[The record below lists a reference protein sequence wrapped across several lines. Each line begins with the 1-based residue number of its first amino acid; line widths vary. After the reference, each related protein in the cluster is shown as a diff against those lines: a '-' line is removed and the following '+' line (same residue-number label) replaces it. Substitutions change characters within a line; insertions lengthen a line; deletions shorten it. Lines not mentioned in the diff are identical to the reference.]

1 MTKTIFNMFFSKPK
15 SYLGVDLGAHG
26 IKLVELKQEKNRP
39 VLFTY
44 GYGSERKN
52 IHKLFAPT
60 EKTVEDLLK
69 SKSSAVGKE
78 IRLQDLPEAQDPKQI
93 ENYAADLKA
102 VCKMSKIVSK
112 FATASL
118 PISSVFHT
126 VVNLPQ
132 LDRKEFDAVL
142 KAEVKKLLPL
152 PIEEMVLDYQIIK
165 NGEKNQKVIVN
176 AVSKKLVTF
185 YTQVFTK
192 AGLILQALEPESVAL
207 ARSLVGRDTAVTML
221 IDMGAERT
229 NFFIIDQGA
238 PITHHSLT
246 LGGDKIDVLLQKAL
260 GVENGE
266 VEQIKTDLFRFQ
278 SSGGKNSLDKEK
290 FLALL
295 NPVID
300 PIVKQI
306 EYGFEVYLRQSG
318 NEEKKPE
325 KIILT
330 GGAASLSYLA
340 QFLADKF
347 QMRCFLGD
355 PWARVVHQE
364 KLKPVLNEI
373 GPRMSVAIGLAMR
386 KIV

>member
-1 MTKTIFNMFFSKPK
+1 MFFSKPK

-26 IKLVELKQEKNRP
+26 IKIVELKQEKNRP

-44 GYGSERKN
+44 GSSSERKN
-52 IHKLFAPT
+52 IHKLFSVK
-60 EKTVEDLLK
+60 EKTATDLIKDRTPDNKPIEGPANLED
-69 SKSSAVGKE
+69 
-78 IRLQDLPEAQDPKQI
+78 QKQI
-93 ENYAADLKA
+93 LEYAADLKA
-102 VCKMSKIVSK
+102 VCKASKIITKS
-112 FATASL
+112 ATASL
-118 PISSVFHT
+118 PISSVFHA

-132 LDRKEFDAVL
+132 MDKKEFDAVL
-142 KAEVKKLLPL
+142 KAEVKKLMPYS
-152 PIEEMVLDYQIIK
+152 IDEMALDYQVVN
-165 NGEKNQKVIVN
+165 NGKKNQRVIVN

-192 AGLILQALEPESVAL
+192 AGLMLEALEPESIAL
-207 ARSLVGRDTAVTML
+207 ARSLVGRDDAVTML

-238 PITHHSLT
+238 PITHHSLNI
-246 LGGDKIDVLLQKAL
+246 GGNKIDIILQNAL
-260 GVENGE
+260 GLTLEE
-266 VEQIKTDLFRFQ
+266 IEQVKNDLFRYN
-278 SSGGKNSLDKEK
+278 SGTKNSLDKEK
-290 FLALL
+290 FLSLL
-295 NPVID
+295 NPIID

-306 EYGFEVYLRQSG
+306 EYGFDVYLHQVG

-330 GGAASLSYLA
+330 GGSAMLPYFA

-347 QMRCFLGD
+347 KMRCFLGD
-355 PWARVVHQE
+355 PWARVICQE

>member
-1 MTKTIFNMFFSKPK
+1 MFFSKPK

-44 GYGSERKN
+44 GSSSEKKN
-52 IHKLFAPT
+52 IHRLFFGT
-60 EKTVEDLLK
+60 EKNMEDLLQTK
-69 SKSSAVGKE
+69 KNPVGGEVVMEKNP
-78 IRLQDLPEAQDPKQI
+78 QAQDPKQV
-93 ENYAADLKA
+93 ENYAEELKA
-102 VCKMSKIVSK
+102 VCKASKIVSRN
-112 FATASL
+112 ATASL

-132 LDRKEFDAVL
+132 MDKKEIDAVL

-152 PIEEMVLDYQIIK
+152 PIDEMVLDYQIIN
-165 NGEKNQKVIVN
+165 NGQKNQKVIVN
-176 AVSKKLVTF
+176 AVTKKLVTF

-192 AGLILQALEPESVAL
+192 AGLILDALEPESVAL
-207 ARSLVGRDTAVTML
+207 ARSLVGRDTAVTMI

-229 NFFIIDQGA
+229 NFFIVDQGA

-246 LGGDKIDVLLQKAL
+246 LGGNKIDILLQKAL
-260 GVENGE
+260 EVGEDE
-266 VEQIKTDLFRFQ
+266 VEQIKADLFRYQ
-278 SSGGKNSLDKEK
+278 SILGKNSLDKEK
-290 FLALL
+290 FLNLIH
-295 NPVID
+295 PVVD

-306 EYGFEVYLRQSG
+306 EYGFDVYLRQTG
-318 NEEKKPE
+318 NEEKRPE

-330 GGAASLSYLA
+330 GGAASIPYLA

-347 QMRCFLGD
+347 HLRCFLGD

-364 KLKPVLNEI
+364 KLRPVLNEV
-373 GPRMSVAIGLAMR
+373 GPRMSVAIGLALR